1 MKHRKPLDFIGS
13 SKKDLMDLPLGIKQK
28 IGHSLHLAQIE
39 VDDEDTKPLKGFG
52 SSDVREIVK
61 SDSAGT
67 YRAVYTVRFE
77 EKIYVLHS
85 FKKKSKTGIETPKQ
99 DIDLIKSR
107 LKVAQEKYKE
117 WKKNES

>member
-1 MKHRKPLDFIGS
+1 MKYRKPLDWIGS
-13 SKKDLMDLPLGIKQK
+13 SKKDLMDLPIDIKRK

-39 VDDEDTKPLKGFG
+39 VDDEDTKPLNGFG
-52 SSDVREIVK
+52 SADVREIVK
-61 SDSAGT
+61 SDSEST

-77 EKIYVLHS
+77 EKIYVLHT
-85 FKKKSKTGIETPKQ
+85 FKKKSKTGKKTPKQ

-107 LKVAQEKYKE
+107 LKDAKEKYKE